1 MTAPSSTREYPA
13 VRAVCAGVVRSG
25 SMWAFNV
32 VRRLLELAPPE
43 RHVFWQWA
51 EGAELDSAVW
61 SMLGGDHHVIKCHEE
76 SGGFLPALDAQFVNG
91 IVFSLRDP
99 MASLASC
106 MEQFVHREP
115 YSHHWNFE
123 TALGH
128 VEGGLRLA
136 RRVAGRPEVVFVD
149 LHRDGE
155 LRSLE
160 RIVEFMGMTLA
171 PEVVVEVRDKF
182 TFSEM
187 RERSARIAEQ
197 PPEALM
203 NGINDPVTFMHAN
216 HVDKGTRRDW
226 HSELSAEQI
235 AVATERFAPYA
246 DLMSSGAGAP
256 RFRRDTKPGCVA
268 AA

>member
-1 MTAPSSTREYPA
+1 VTSPLANPQYPA
-13 VRAVCAGVVRSG
+13 VRVVCAGVVRSG

-43 RHVFWQWA
+43 RHVSWQWA
-51 EGAELDSAVW
+51 EGAELDSVVW
-61 SMLGGDHHVIKCHEE
+61 STLGSDHHVIKCHEE
-76 SGGFLPALDAQFVNG
+76 SGGFVSALDAQFVNG

-99 MASLASC
+99 TASLASC
-106 MEQFVHREP
+106 MEQFVNREP
-115 YSHHWNFE
+115 FSHHWNFE

-128 VEGGLRLA
+128 IEAGLALA
-136 RRVAGRPEVVFVD
+136 RRVAGRAEVVFVD

-160 RIVEFMGMTLA
+160 RIVGFMGLTLS
-171 PEVVVEVRDKF
+171 PEVIESVHEQF

-187 RERSARIAEQ
+187 RERSARIADQ
-197 PPEALM
+197 PRAALM

-216 HVDKGTRRDW
+216 HVEKGTRRDW
-226 HSELSAEQI
+226 RSELTAAQI

-246 DLMSSGAGAP
+246 DLMSPGAAAP
-256 RFRRDTKPGCVA
+256 RLRRDTKPGFFA

>member
-1 MTAPSSTREYPA
+1 MTDPLTTAQYPA
-13 VRAVCAGVVRSG
+13 VRVVCAGVVRSG

-43 RHVFWQWA
+43 RHVSWEWA

-61 SMLGGDHHVIKCHEE
+61 RTLGSDHHVIKCHEE
-76 SGGFLPALDAQFVNG
+76 SGGFVSALDAQFVNG

-106 MEQFVHREP
+106 MEQFVNREP
-115 YSHHWNFE
+115 FSHHWNFE

-128 VEGGLRLA
+128 IEGGLRLA
-136 RRVAGRPEVVFVD
+136 RRVAGREQVVFVD
-149 LHRDGE
+149 LHGDGE
-155 LRSLE
+155 AASLE
-160 RIVEFMGMTLA
+160 RIVEAVGLALA
-171 PEVVVEVRDKF
+171 PEVLDAVREQF

-197 PPEALM
+197 PPEALI

-226 HSELSAEQI
+226 RSELTADQI

-246 DLMSSGAGAP
+246 DLMSSGADAP
-256 RFRRDTKPGCVA
+256 RFRWGTNPGFFA

>member
-1 MTAPSSTREYPA
+1 MTAPVTTAQYPV

-43 RHVFWQWA
+43 RPVSRQWA
-51 EGAELDSAVW
+51 EGAELDDVVW
-61 SMLGGDHHVIKCHEE
+61 RTLGSDHHVIKCHEE
-76 SGGFLPALDAQFVNG
+76 SAGFIPALDAQFVNG
-91 IVFSLRDP
+91 VVFSLRDP
-99 MASLASC
+99 LASLASC
-106 MEQFVHREP
+106 MEQFVNREP
-115 YSHHWNFE
+115 FSQHWNFE

-128 VEGGLRLA
+128 IEGGLHLA
-136 RRVAGRPEVVFVD
+136 RRVAGRSDVVFVD

-155 LRSLE
+155 AASLD
-160 RIVEFMGMTLA
+160 RIVQFMGVTMA
-171 PEVVVEVRDKF
+171 PDVVDAVREQF

-187 RERSARIAEQ
+187 RERAARIAEQ

-226 HSELSAEQI
+226 RSELTAEQI

-246 DLMSSGAGAP
+246 DLMSSGSQAP
-256 RFRRDTKPGCVA
+256 RFRWDAKPGFFA

>member
-1 MTAPSSTREYPA
+1 MSDSIPTPQYPA
-13 VRAVCAGVVRSG
+13 VRVVQAGVVRSG
-25 SMWAFNV
+25 SMWSFNI

-43 RHVFWQWA
+43 RHVSWQWA
-51 EGAELDSAVW
+51 EGPELDSVVW
-61 SMLGGDHHVIKCHEE
+61 TTLGSDHHVIKCHEE
-76 SGGFLPALDAQFVNG
+76 SGGFIPALDAHFVNG

-106 MEQFVHREP
+106 MEQFVTREP
-115 YSHHWNFE
+115 FCHHWNFE
-123 TALGH
+123 VALGH
-128 VEGGLRLA
+128 IEGGLQLA

-155 LRSLE
+155 AASLQ
-160 RIVEFMGMTLA
+160 RIVEFMDLTLA
-171 PEVVVEVRDKF
+171 PEVVDSVREQF

-216 HVDKGTRRDW
+216 HVDKGTGRDW
-226 HSELSAEQI
+226 RSELTAEQI
-235 AVATERFAPYA
+235 DVATERFAPYA
-246 DLMSSGAGAP
+246 DLMSSGAEAP
-256 RFRRDTKPGCVA
+256 KLSWGGKPGFSA

>member
-1 MTAPSSTREYPA
+1 MTDPLTTAQYPA
-13 VRAVCAGVVRSG
+13 VRVVCAGVVRSG

-43 RHVFWQWA
+43 RHVSWQWA
-51 EGAELDSAVW
+51 EGAELDSVVW
-61 SMLGGDHHVIKCHEE
+61 STLGSDHHVIKCHEE
-76 SGGFLPALDAQFVNG
+76 SGGFLSALDAQFVNG

-106 MEQFVHREP
+106 MEQFVNREP
-115 YSHHWNFE
+115 FSHHWNFE

-128 VEGGLRLA
+128 VEGGLQLA
-136 RRVAGRPEVVFVD
+136 RRVAGRAEVAFVD

-155 LRSLE
+155 AASLE
-160 RIVEFMGMTLA
+160 RVVEFMGLTLA
-171 PEVVVEVRDKF
+171 PQLIDTVREQF

-197 PPEALM
+197 PPEALL

-226 HSELSAEQI
+226 RSELTAEQI

-246 DLMSSGAGAP
+246 DLKSSGADAP
-256 RFRRDTKPGCVA
+256 RLRWDTKPGFFA

>member
-1 MTAPSSTREYPA
+1 VTAPLTVPQYPA

-43 RHVFWQWA
+43 RHVSWQWA
-51 EGAELDSAVW
+51 EGAELDSVVW
-61 SMLGGDHHVIKCHEE
+61 STLGSDHHVIKCHEE

-106 MEQFVHREP
+106 MEQFVNREP
-115 YSHHWNFE
+115 FSHHWNFE

-128 VEGGLRLA
+128 IEGGLSLA

-171 PEVVVEVRDKF
+171 AEAVDAVREQF

-197 PPEALM
+197 PAEALM

-226 HSELSAEQI
+226 RSELTAEQI

-246 DLMSSGAGAP
+246 DLMSSGAAAP
-256 RFRRDTKPGCVA
+256 RFRWDTRPGFVA